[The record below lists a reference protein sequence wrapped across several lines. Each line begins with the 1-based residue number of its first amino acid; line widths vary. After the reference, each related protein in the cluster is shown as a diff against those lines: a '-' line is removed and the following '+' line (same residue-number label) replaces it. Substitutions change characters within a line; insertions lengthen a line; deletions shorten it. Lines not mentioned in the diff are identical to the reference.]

1 MGLAYSVVDECA
13 HDGQRDEQMDPRD
26 GDLSPISAFEAE
38 LEIRSRDD
46 EIGHL
51 RRQLGEAHDLLGRL
65 RHVVEQVR
73 LNGDAE
79 ARRLAGGSEWPGL
92 RAKVR
97 HFERT
102 TRASIEATL
111 GVHTPPN
118 IQSALDLRE
127 WISPGMESHGEIQ
140 PRDLPTEVSR

>member
-46 EIGHL
+46 EIGRL

-111 GVHTPPN
+111 GVHTPSLQRP
-118 IQSALDLRE
+118 LDLSDYLPYGPE
-127 WISPGMESHGEIQ
+127 AHGEGQ
-140 PRDLPTEVSR
+140 HRDLVREVSR